1 MKTYIKLLARKIKTI
16 SYVTKEGNIIQG
28 TIIKIYSHYLTDIS
42 KIDSQEN
49 LTINLSSQF
58 LSTTKQNVN
67 KSVIEYFEKR
77 FLYPLK
83 TTLTSKI
90 NKNIF
95 EKLINLGVLNEK
107 YMVLPYIRV
116 KNIPIENLDIQSKT
130 KGLGFTGTIKRFNFK
145 QGPKSHGSKSLR
157 RPGSIG
163 AGTTPGEVLKNKKMA
178 GHLGFNKKTIKNV
191 NILERDGYKLIL
203 KNSIPGKNNTD
214 IILKIK
220 I

>member
-1 MKTYIKLLARKIKTI
+1 MCQLFLIFYKFMKTYIKLLARKIKTI

-90 NKNIF
+90 RS
-95 EKLINLGVLNEK
+95 EER
-107 YMVLPYIRV
+107 RV
-116 KNIPIENLDIQSKT
+116 
-130 KGLGFTGTIKRFNFK
+130 
-145 QGPKSHGSKSLR
+145 
-157 RPGSIG
+157 
-163 AGTTPGEVLKNKKMA
+163 
-178 GHLGFNKKTIKNV
+178 
-191 NILERDGYKLIL
+191 
-203 KNSIPGKNNTD
+203 GKEY
-214 IILKIK
+214 
-220 I
+220 